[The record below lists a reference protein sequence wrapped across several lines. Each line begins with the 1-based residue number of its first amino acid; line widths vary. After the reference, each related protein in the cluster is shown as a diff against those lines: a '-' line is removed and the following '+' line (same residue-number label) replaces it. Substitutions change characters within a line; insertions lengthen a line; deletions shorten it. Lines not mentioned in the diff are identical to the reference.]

1 MYFCITV
8 KCYTSLH
15 FMVYQSKEE
24 GMIRKH
30 MKKLLVI
37 ISLVFVGMAVNA
49 QLYMGG
55 SFDLRFSETKTDNG
69 DKQTTSSTIGLFP
82 EIGYYLNDR
91 FDIGLDIGISS
102 SVFNDHISDNKTTT
116 TSWLFSPFV
125 RYSVIQ
131 AGNFEVIGKG
141 SAIVDGSKSYT
152 SFGVQVVPV
161 LAYNLNDHIALQANL
176 NFLSVGTS
184 YNKVKDGNA
193 TTRFNLGFNANNLAN
208 IGNLTV
214 GFIYKF

>member
-1 MYFCITV
+1 
-8 KCYTSLH
+8 
-15 FMVYQSKEE
+15 
-24 GMIRKH
+24 

-37 ISLVFVGMAVNA
+37 LSLVFTGIAVNA

-55 SFDLRFSETKTDNG
+55 SFDLRFSQTKTDNG
-69 DKQTTSSTIGLFP
+69 DKETTSSTIGLFP
-82 EIGYYLNDR
+82 EIGYYLNDK
-91 FDIGLDIGISS
+91 FDVGLDIGISS
-102 SVFNDHISDNKTTT
+102 SVYNNHISDNKTTT

-131 AGNFEVIGKG
+131 AGNFELIGKG
-141 SAIVDGSKSYT
+141 SAIVDGSKTYT
-152 SFGVQVVPV
+152 SFGIQVVPI

-176 NFLSVGTS
+176 NFLSIGTS
-184 YNKVKDGNA
+184 YNKVKDGDA
-193 TTRFNLGFNANNLAN
+193 TTRLNFGFNANNLAN